1 MAYVTVINEHQHVQ
15 KVVSG
20 QHQLTAD
27 ATASAGGSDA
37 GFAPRELLLASLGAC
52 TAIALRKHAIGKNWA
67 LGEITVELRWSRGDA
82 GRGHIDRRLSF
93 SMPLSEEQRRHLL
106 DVAAETLVTG
116 LLQAGI
122 PIRSSV
128 VDGEAE
134 RQQKLKS
141 ARVPASRST
150 ATLLKAS
157 GPEIAVMQGR
167 ERRSIPDL
175 PTFNY
180 MGLDSGAVQTIPDIV
195 WASIPAGPLLPSR
208 SDGTLLTGS
217 APEAYVMA
225 SGQRHLIPDPA
236 TFAVLGHSWADV
248 QHVGDS
254 DLNAIPLGAPIP
266 AGGELRPAVSL
277 RSPPKRTGW
286 GQ

>member
-1 MAYVTVINEHQHVQ
+1 
-15 KVVSG
+15 
-20 QHQLTAD
+20 
-27 ATASAGGSDA
+27 
-37 GFAPRELLLASLGAC
+37 
-52 TAIALRKHAIGKNWA
+52 
-67 LGEITVELRWSRGDA
+67 
-82 GRGHIDRRLSF
+82 
-93 SMPLSEEQRRHLL
+93 MPLSEEQRTHLL
-106 DVAAETLVTG
+106 DVAAQTLVTD
-116 LLQAGI
+116 LLRVGI

-134 RQQKLKS
+134 RQQKLHS

-150 ATLLKAS
+150 GTLLKAS
-157 GPEIAVMQGR
+157 GPEIALIQGR

-180 MGLDSGAVQTIPDIV
+180 MGLDWDAVVQTIPDIV
-195 WASIPAGPLLPSR
+195 WNVIPAGPLLPSR

-236 TFAVLGHSWADV
+236 TFAVLGYSWADV
-248 QHVGDS
+248 QHVMDS

-266 AGGELRPAVSL
+266 AGGVRPAVSL
-277 RSPPKRTGW
+277 RSPPERTGW

>member
-15 KVVSG
+15 KIVSG
-20 QHQLTAD
+20 QHHLTAD

-52 TAIALRKHAIGKNWA
+52 TAIALRKHAMRKNWA
-67 LGEITVELRWSRGDA
+67 LGEITVGLRWSRADA

-93 SMPLSEEQRRHLL
+93 SMPLSKEQKTHLL
-106 DVAAETLVTG
+106 DVAKETLITDLV
-116 LLQAGI
+116 LAGI
-122 PIRSSV
+122 AVRSSV

-134 RQQKLKS
+134 QQKKLN
-141 ARVPASRST
+141 PAGAPPSRSA

-157 GPEIAVMQGR
+157 GPEIAIMEGR

-180 MGLDSGAVQTIPDIV
+180 MGLDQGAVQTIPDIV
-195 WASIPAGPLLPSR
+195 WNAIPAGALLPSR
-208 SDGTLLTGS
+208 ADGTLLTGS
-217 APEAYVMA
+217 ATAVYVMA
-225 SGQRHLIPDPA
+225 SGQRRWIPDPA
-236 TFAVLGHSWADV
+236 TFAALGYSWADV
-248 QHVGDS
+248 QHVMDG

-266 AGGELRPAVSL
+266 AGDELRPAASL
-277 RSPPKRTGW
+277 GRL
-286 GQ
+286 

>member
-15 KVVSG
+15 KIVSG

-67 LGEITVELRWSRGDA
+67 LGEITVGLRWSRGDA

-93 SMPLSEEQRRHLL
+93 SMPLSEEQRTHLL
-106 DVAAETLVTG
+106 DVAAETLVTD

-128 VDGEAE
+128 VDGKAE
-134 RQQKLKS
+134 RQQKVNS
-141 ARVPASRST
+141 ARVPAARSN

-157 GPEIAVMQGR
+157 GTEIALMQGR

-180 MGLDSGAVQTIPDIV
+180 MGLDWGTLQTIPDIV
-195 WASIPAGPLLPSR
+195 WNAIPAGPLLPSR

-236 TFAVLGHSWADV
+236 TFAVLGYSWADV
-248 QHVGDS
+248 QHVMDS
-254 DLNAIPLGAPIP
+254 DLNAIPSGAPIP

-277 RSPPKRTGW
+277 GRL
-286 GQ
+286 